1 MAGEFADEGLL
12 GTSTL
17 RGEFQDNQEWSKL
30 PFRAAVV
37 CGTVDMVGSR
47 LLFSGYG
54 DGAYSRS
61 LHSGLLGND
70 TLVVFDEC
78 HLVPEFANILQ
89 LVEQAG
95 GKLKPFHHMLMSAT
109 GDGQGT
115 TIELSGADKKSPVL
129 GNRLKAPKTLH
140 LVNTDKPVIQQIT
153 ILAQKDPPLRTIVFV
168 QSPQDVSRIASSL
181 RKNHE
186 HGGVRTIVNR

>member
-1 MAGEFADEGLL
+1 MVGEFAEEGLL
-12 GTSTL
+12 GISTL
-17 RGEFQDNQEWSKL
+17 RGEFQDNQEWSKF
-30 PFRAAVV
+30 PFRPSVV

-78 HLVPEFANILQ
+78 HLVPEFSNILH

-95 GKLKPFHHMLMSAT
+95 GKLTPYHYMLMSAT
-109 GDGQGT
+109 GDGQIT
-115 TIELSGADKKSPVL
+115 TIELSDADKNSPVL
-129 GNRLKAPKTLH
+129 GKRLKASKILH
-140 LVNTDKPVIQQIT
+140 LVN
-153 ILAQKDPPLRTIVFV
+153 
-168 QSPQDVSRIASSL
+168 
-181 RKNHE
+181 
-186 HGGVRTIVNR
+186 